1 MKNILKLFILIIFI
15 SSCSFNTNSSLWTK
29 KKEIKK
35 DNILNTKQIIKKQ
48 KILENEL
55 NNTLKI
61 NLSNL
66 KIENSY
72 LKNFTNNIGRSDYEG
87 SLKSIS
93 RYKFSK
99 IKNFNHY
106 EPEIAI
112 DKNNQNK

>member
-61 NLSNL
+61 NLSNFVKWRLGL
-66 KIENSY
+66 KERLVIQHAKKAALSY
-72 LKNFTNNIGRSDYEG
+72 E
-87 SLKSIS
+87 SLQLPTHTGTS
-93 RYKFSK
+93 
-99 IKNFNHY
+99 
-106 EPEIAI
+106 
-112 DKNNQNK
+112 